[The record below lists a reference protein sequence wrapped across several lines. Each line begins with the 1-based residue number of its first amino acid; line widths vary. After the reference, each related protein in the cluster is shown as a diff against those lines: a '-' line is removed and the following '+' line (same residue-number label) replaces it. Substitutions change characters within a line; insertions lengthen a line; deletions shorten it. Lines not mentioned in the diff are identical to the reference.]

1 MTHLSNEL
9 LKVWFI
15 FSFSLGCWTCF
26 NLLISKRGDKR
37 IKYSILGFIILLLV
51 PPLNAYINLANNE
64 PIGWLLILS
73 QKLTWCYGPILVA
86 LIKHILLRPF
96 SRSIY
101 AVQFIPFVLAATH
114 EIVNLGLISFPLM
127 VTLLFIQVFSYLSY
141 AAWLLFSER
150 TRLLKLTQQF
160 KNTSYYWLIF
170 LVSSL
175 FLIMLVDL
183 WVFTLAL
190 GGQRPPLTALA
201 VVAGLIAIFVNAI
214 ALFSLYQPEVFFH
227 EITQEDEK
235 EELQQPN
242 LRSIELSA
250 EAARQLDEQL
260 MALVKSHK
268 PHLDETI
275 SLQKLAS
282 LLGVTSHQLSELLNI
297 HKSTSFYD
305 FLNELRYQESIN
317 FLKDYEQD
325 LTISDIAYRSG
336 FNNRN
341 SFYKVFKQKT
351 GLTPLQY
358 KKSNSQ

>member
-1 MTHLSNEL
+1 MTHLNSEL
-9 LKVWFI
+9 LKFWFI
-15 FSFSLGCWTCF
+15 FSFSLGCWTCL
-26 NLLISKRGDKR
+26 NLLISKKGDKR

-51 PPLNAYINLANNE
+51 PPLNAYIILVNKE
-64 PIGWLLILS
+64 SISWLLILS
-73 QKLTWCYGPILVA
+73 QKLTWCYGPTMAA
-86 LIKHILLRPF
+86 LIRHILLRPF
-96 SRSIY
+96 NRAIY
-101 AVQFIPFVLAATH
+101 AVQFLPFALALIH
-114 EIVNLGLISFPLM
+114 EILHLGLISFPLM
-127 VTLLFIQVFSYLSY
+127 VSLLFTQVFSYLGY

-150 TRLLKLTQQF
+150 TRLLTLTQQF

-170 LVSSL
+170 LVASL
-175 FLIMLVDL
+175 FVVMLVDL
-183 WVFTLAL
+183 WVFTIAL
-190 GGQRPPLTALA
+190 GGQRPPMITLATAA
-201 VVAGLIAIFVNAI
+201 ALIAIFVDTI

-227 EITQEDEK
+227 EIAQEDEK
-235 EELQQPN
+235 EELQKTS

-250 EAARQLDEQL
+250 EAAHQLDEQL
-260 MALVKSHK
+260 MELVKNFK

-297 HKSTSFYD
+297 HKSISFYD
-305 FLNELRYQESIN
+305 FLNELRYQESIHLLIN
-317 FLKDYEQD
+317 HDQD